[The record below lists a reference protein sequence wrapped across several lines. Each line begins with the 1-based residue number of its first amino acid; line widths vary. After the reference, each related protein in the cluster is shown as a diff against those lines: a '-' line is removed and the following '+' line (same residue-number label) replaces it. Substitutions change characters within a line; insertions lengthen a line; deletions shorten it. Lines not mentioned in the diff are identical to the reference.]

1 MSNKFLS
8 FDTNTTTE
16 TKTSIFNIN
25 NGAKIQSI
33 DIKVTDE
40 VITLP
45 AISEYD
51 FITYSKKIQTPR
63 DVVFMYNNKQIGKL
77 YHHRTQNIQFYKF
90 IVGATTTW
98 LS

>member
-8 FDTNTTTE
+8 FDTNTATE

-45 AISEYD
+45 AISDYD
-51 FITYSKKIQTPR
+51 FITY
-63 DVVFMYNNKQIGKL
+63 
-77 YHHRTQNIQFYKF
+77 
-90 IVGATTTW
+90 
-98 LS
+98 